1 MKYLFHTFFYQPM
14 YNALVFLVNIL
25 PGGNIGLAVIIL
37 TLLVK
42 FILFPL
48 SQKSVVTQAK
58 MRKLEPELKRIK
70 ELHKNNQQELA
81 KKTMEL
87 YKKEGVNPFSG
98 CFLILLQ
105 LPIIFA
111 LYYVFR
117 AGVTF
122 DKTLLYSF
130 VSLPAT
136 VTSVFLGIDLVK
148 KSMLLAVIAGISQ
161 YFQISLS
168 MPALPKR
175 TSNEPMSFQEE
186 FSRNMSTQMKYIF
199 PFLVVFISYSLSSAI
214 ALYWV
219 VSNLFAICQ
228 ELYVRKAAKEII
240 KTN

>member
-1 MKYLFHTFFYQPM
+1 MKTLFHTIFFQPM
-14 YNALVFLVNIL
+14 YNALVLLVDIL
-25 PGGNIGLAVIIL
+25 PGGSVGLAVIIL

-42 FILFPL
+42 FVLFPL

-58 MRKLEPELKRIK
+58 MRKLEPELKRVK

-81 KKTMEL
+81 RVTMEL

-98 CFLILLQ
+98 CFLLLLQ

-111 LYYVFR
+111 LYYVFL
-117 AGVTF
+117 AGLKF

-130 VSLPAT
+130 VSLPDT
-136 VTSVFLGIDLVK
+136 VNSVFLGIDLVK

-161 YFQISLS
+161 YYQIALS

-186 FSRNMSTQMKYIF
+186 FSRNMNTQMKYIF
-199 PFLVVFISYSLSSAI
+199 PFLVVFISYSISSAI
-214 ALYWV
+214 ALYWII
-219 VSNLFAICQ
+219 SNMFAIGQ
-228 ELYVRKAAKEII
+228 ELYVRRKTKTI
-240 KTN
+240 K